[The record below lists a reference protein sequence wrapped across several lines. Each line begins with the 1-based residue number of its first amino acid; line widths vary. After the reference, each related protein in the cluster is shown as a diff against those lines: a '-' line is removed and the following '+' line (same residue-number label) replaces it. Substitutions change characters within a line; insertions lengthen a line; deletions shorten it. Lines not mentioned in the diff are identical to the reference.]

1 MEDKIFS
8 KIFMWMF
15 IGLLVTFGVGF
26 YVSNN
31 EIMFENIFRNSTYW
45 LIFIV
50 EIVICIILS
59 SRIRKMSPLVAKIL
73 YILYAGITG
82 LTFSIIFLIYEL
94 SSIMYI
100 FAITSVVCL
109 VFGLIGYYTK
119 IDLTKFG
126 TFLLM
131 ALLGIV
137 IASIINIF
145 IGSEVFDLGL
155 CIVSL
160 IVFVLYMAYD
170 VNVIKKTMY
179 GIENEEN
186 LAIYGAFQIYLDFIN
201 IFIRLLELFGK
212 RRD

>member
-145 IGSEVFDLGL
+145 IDSEVFDLGL